1 MEGELDVATS
11 GQFEAVFSR
20 VLKTGV
26 KRIVVDLTGATFMD
40 STALSWLLACAR
52 HARRPGGAMALVVGS
67 DTQPFARFD
76 LTGTREVLN
85 VCETLEEAVAVVE
98 GDQPSAPPLE
108 TGRVALRLYV
118 NGRTRNAARAR
129 KALDELR
136 SHHLP
141 PGAEVDVVDLAE
153 QPEVAERERLLAT
166 PALVRLEPR
175 PVRRIIGDLSDM
187 EQVLMALDLA

>member
-1 MEGELDVATS
+1 M
-11 GQFEAVFSR
+11 FSR
-20 VLKTGV
+20 VLEAGV
-26 KRIVVDLTGATFMD
+26 KRIVVDLTAATFMD

-52 HARRPGGAMALVVGS
+52 HARRPGGAMALVVGQ
-67 DTQPFARFD
+67 DTQPGARFD

-85 VCETLEEAVAVVE
+85 VCDSLEEAVAVVE
-98 GDQPSAPPLE
+98 GDQPPAPSQP

-136 SHHLP
+136 ARHLP
-141 PGAEVDVVDLAE
+141 PDADVEVVDLQE
-153 QPEVAERERLLAT
+153 HPDVAERERLLAT
-166 PALVRLEPR
+166 PALVRVEPA

-187 EQVLMALDLA
+187 EQVLLALDLA